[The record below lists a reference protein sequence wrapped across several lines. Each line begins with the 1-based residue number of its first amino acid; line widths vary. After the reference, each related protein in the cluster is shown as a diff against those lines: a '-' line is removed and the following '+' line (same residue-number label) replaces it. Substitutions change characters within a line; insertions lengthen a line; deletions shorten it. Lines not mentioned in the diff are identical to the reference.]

1 MVIEIKINLDIKEGY
16 MLFAADVRFYCEYKE
31 KDDLQHLFVCAEKFT
46 DAIEQIS
53 GWYGEEAIESIDIE
67 AFGPDNMLI
76 FKSGEDEEL
85 FFDVKDSLSK
95 EVIW

>member
-1 MVIEIKINLDIKEGY
+1 